1 MKDNLRPKHF
11 FIVSFLFVLFIQN
24 LLPTRLTARPVSG
37 LSARS
42 AEAEARQADRSE
54 RTKQEE
60 FPKVSKDAYG
70 DSLRMISVSEEHD
83 LLTLKDDETIKIDSV
98 KIIGNDI
105 TLDFIIL
112 REITFRSGDITS
124 GKVLRYN
131 RERVFSLRLFSN
143 VDFYI
148 NQENAKNILVIDV
161 KESWY
166 IYPLPFLRAQNR
178 DFKKSTYG
186 INLLYRNFR
195 GRNETIRAMM
205 GFGYD
210 PFYSLSYENP
220 ALSYKNELGIQ
231 ITFLYSRPTNKSSS
245 AKSIIGDDFRYKI
258 FSQTFGASKRF
269 DQFNTGFVWLG
280 FDYIETPIALGGISA
295 SGGKIDRTLYAGLG
309 YFYDS
314 RDLKQFSENGLY
326 TFARF
331 LHKGFGINNISY
343 NEFEIDF
350 REYRRIYG
358 QLLGRWRFNYRAA
371 FGEVVPFYNYSYLGY
386 EERRVRGH
394 VNDIREGLSYILTSF
409 ELGYPIVKEWD
420 LSIKL
425 PLLPEKLTSARI
437 GIYLTSFFDTGNA
450 FKFKEP
456 ISLNGFYS
464 GYGFGITVL
473 ILPYNAMRFE
483 YALNELGKGEFLIGM
498 GFSF

>member
-1 MKDNLRPKHF
+1 MKYNLRPKHF
-11 FIVSFLFVLFIQN
+11 FIVSSLLFLIFQILLQISLTAKPEEIPKVHKETYRDS
-24 LLPTRLTARPVSG
+24 LPTNPV
-37 LSARS
+37 L
-42 AEAEARQADRSE
+42 E
-54 RTKQEE
+54 K
-60 FPKVSKDAYG
+60 
-70 DSLRMISVSEEHD
+70 HD
-83 LLTLKDDETIKIDSV
+83 LLTLKDDETIKVDSV
-98 KIIGNDI
+98 KIVGNDI
-105 TLDFIIL
+105 TQDFIIL
-112 REITFRSGDITS
+112 RELTFSSGDIAS

-148 NQENAKNILVIDV
+148 NQESTKNILVIDV

-195 GRNETIRAMM
+195 GRNETVRTMM

-231 ITFLYSRPTNKSSS
+231 LAFIYSRLTNKSST
-245 AKSIIGDDFRYKI
+245 AKSIIGNDFRYKI
-258 FSQTFGASKRF
+258 FSQTFVAFKRF
-269 DQFNTGFVWLG
+269 DQFNNGFVWFG
-280 FDYIETPIALGGISA
+280 FDYIETPIALEGISA
-295 SGGKIDRTLYAGLG
+295 SGGRIDRTLFAGLS
-309 YFYDS
+309 YIYDS

-326 TFARF
+326 TFAKF

-350 REYRRIYG
+350 REYRRIYRG
-358 QLLGRWRFNYRAA
+358 LLGRWRFNYRTT
-371 FGEVVPFYNYSYLGY
+371 FGRVVPFYDYSYLGY

-394 VNDIREGLSYILTSF
+394 VNDIREGLSYFLTSV

-420 LSIKL
+420 FSIKL

-437 GIYLTSFFDTGNA
+437 GIYLTNFFDAGKA
-450 FKFKEP
+450 FKSNEP
-456 ISLNGFYS
+456 ISFKGFYS
-464 GYGFGITVL
+464 GYGFGVTVL